1 MSLCPCGS
9 KKEYEVCCRPFI
21 VEGKNAPTAEATMRA
36 RYSAFALGEIG
47 YVEKTH
53 HPETRDQFDV
63 EETRRWSLE
72 SKWHGLDIVKVENGS
87 ESDTKGM
94 VEFVAHY
101 EFNNVKHDHHERSD
115 FRKDKGIWYFYD
127 GSIVQAGTIRREA
140 PKVGRND
147 PCPCGS
153 GKKFK
158 KCCADKV

>member
-9 KKEYEVCCRPFI
+9 NKEYDSCCRQFI

-63 EETRRWSLE
+63 AETRRWSQE
-72 SKWHGLDIVKVENGS
+72 SKWHGLEIVKTAKGS
-87 ESDTKGM
+87 EHDSQGL

-101 EFNNVKHDHHERSD
+101 EFNGVKHAHHERSD
-115 FRKDKGIWYFYD
+115 FRKHDGVWFFYD
-127 GSIVQAGTIRREA
+127 GQIVQGTIVRDQ

-158 KCCADKV
+158 KCCADK